1 MSAHSITDAVEELC
15 RTLPSHVTL
24 VAAAKTRTP
33 DEVRTAIEGGLTHV
47 GHNYVQEAEKMI
59 NSLGRD
65 VKWHLIGHLQRN
77 KAKKAAELFDM
88 VETLDSWRTAQ
99 ALDRHCGA
107 MGKIMPV
114 LVEINSGLEP
124 AKAGVFPDEADDLAM
139 RLGELR
145 HLRLE
150 GLMTMG
156 PVTDEPEEAR
166 PYFRTTRETFE
177 RLKTAGIPNADVRWL
192 SMGMSST
199 YRAAIDEGANM
210 VRIGTKLFGDRA

>member
-1 MSAHSITDAVEELC
+1 MSAHSITEAVEELC
-15 RTLPSHVTL
+15 RTLPPGVTL

-33 DEVRTAIEGGLTHV
+33 DEVKAAIGCGVTHV

-59 NSLGRD
+59 GALGRG
-65 VKWHLIGHLQRN
+65 VRWHLIGHLQRN
-77 KAKKAAELFDM
+77 KTKKAAELFDM
-88 VETLDSWRTAQ
+88 VETIDSWRTAQ

-107 MGKIMPV
+107 IGKIMPV
-114 LVEINSGLEP
+114 LIEINSGWEP
-124 AKAGVFPDEADDLAM
+124 TKAGIFPDEAKDLAM
-139 RLGELR
+139 QLGELR

-166 PYFRTTRETFE
+166 PYFRTTRETFD
-177 RLKTAGIPNADVRWL
+177 RLKATGIPNADMQWL

-199 YRAAIDEGANM
+199 YQVAIDEGANM
-210 VRIGTKLFGDRA
+210 VRIGTKLFGERD

>member
-1 MSAHSITDAVEELC
+1 MSAHSITDALEELC

-24 VAAAKTRTP
+24 VAAAKTRTSE
-33 DEVRTAIEGGLTHV
+33 EVRAAIESGLTHV

-59 NSLGRD
+59 STLGRG
-65 VKWHLIGHLQRN
+65 VRWHLIGHLQRN

-88 VETLDSWRTAQ
+88 VETVDSWRTAQ

-114 LVEINSGLEP
+114 LVEINSGREP
-124 AKAGVFPDEADDLAM
+124 TKAGVFPDEADDLAM

-166 PYFRTTRETFE
+166 PYFQRTRETFD
-177 RLKTAGIPNADVRWL
+177 RLKAIDMPNADMRWL

-199 YRAAIDEGANM
+199 YQVAIDEGANM
-210 VRIGTKLFGDRA
+210 VRIGTKLFGERD

>member
-1 MSAHSITDAVEELC
+1 MSAHSITDALEELR
-15 RTLPSHVTL
+15 RTLPPDVTL

-33 DEVRTAIEGGLTHV
+33 EEVRAAIEVGITHV
-47 GHNYVQEAEKMI
+47 GHNYVREAEKMI
-59 NSLGRD
+59 SALGRG

-88 VETLDSWRTAQ
+88 VETIDSWRTAQ
-99 ALDRHCGA
+99 ALDRHCEA

-114 LVEINSGLEP
+114 LVEINSGREP
-124 AKAGVFPDEADDLAM
+124 QKAGVFPDEAEDLAM
-139 RLGELR
+139 RIGELR

-166 PYFRTTRETFE
+166 SYFRTTRETFD
-177 RLKTAGIPNADVRWL
+177 RLKTIGMLSMDMRWL

-199 YRAAIDEGANM
+199 YRVAIDEGANV
-210 VRIGTKLFGDRA
+210 VRIGTKLFGERG